1 MKDKRGV
8 YYYPNPANKAVRMYV
23 RRTGAGIEFR
33 MWNQQDPELWKA
45 HGWVPYDAI
54 CEAAAMYEGSSFDP
68 AKAYDIELAAAVLAE
83 DAGV

>member
-1 MKDKRGV
+1 MKDQRGF

-68 AKAYDIELAAAVLAE
+68 ARAYDIELAAAVLAE
-83 DAGV
+83 DAGA